1 MFIICSSEERQQ
13 KHVSRQLEDAEQEVA
28 TEEGRGGGG
37 EGGRGEGERGE
48 GGRGG
53 EGGGGG
59 GAEEIKQKAA
69 TSERRE

>member
-1 MFIICSSEERQQ
+1 MFIICSSEERRQ

-37 EGGRGEGERGE
+37 EGGRGEGERG
-48 GGRGG
+48 G